1 MVNLKLRR
9 AFLYLLSFATMI
21 TSSSCGSDSS
31 TRNNPLLTKEWDTP
45 YNIAPLDKIIAAD
58 YMPALEV
65 AIIEQNRIIAE
76 IVSDSTELTFESVIV
91 ALDNSDIMISDIFNI
106 FSMIEAS
113 NTSPKLAKV
122 NGEMMPKLA
131 MQQDFVLFNE
141 ELFAKVKGV
150 WDIRHDLKLD
160 PLQLRLTEKIY
171 DKFVRGGALLDE
183 TPKAR
188 LAVINEDIAE
198 LRVKFSQN
206 LLAETNDFV
215 LELKRAQLDG
225 LPNAVRDIAQQE
237 GQRRGLDQTWVIT
250 LKQSSFVPFMTYSKK
265 RELREQLYKA
275 YINRGKQ
282 SNKYDNREI
291 IEQVTKLRLEKAR
304 ILGFENYAE
313 YVTSTQMA
321 GTPKAAYELLDEIWT
336 PAIEMAK
343 RDLEAMEEFF
353 SKDHK
358 EGEIEPWD
366 WLYYSEVVREKE
378 FALKSET
385 LRNYFPVEGVRNGTF
400 VLANRLYGLTFRPII
415 TPQYG
420 ENCVSYEVIDVNG
433 AALGLL
439 HMDLYARPTK
449 GQGAWCGFIRE
460 QRYED
465 GERVMPI
472 VSISTNFSLP
482 KEGGKTLLSMEEVE
496 TLFHEFG
503 HALHFLFQD
512 VKYRGLSEVEG
523 DFVEL
528 PSQIMENWALEP
540 EVLKLYA
547 FHHSTGDV
555 IPNNVLKNYTLS
567 KLHNQGYAILEVAA
581 SALLDL
587 DLHTL
592 TDLEFFDV
600 DIFRRGSLNGGRG
613 LIEQIEPRYN
623 LPYFSHLFTFDYA
636 SGYYFYLWAE
646 VLDKDIY
653 ERFKLSGDLF
663 NRTLA
668 NKFRSE
674 ILERGGGEDG
684 MVMFR
689 NFAGES
695 PSREPFLI
703 AKGLMERPK
712 TEEELEAERLAEEAA
727 NALLAEEEEIEEGAE
742 IINPIEEIDAPQEDK
757 KELHVKVHNRKVI
770 KEINKD
776 ESNQ

>member
-1 MVNLKLRR
+1 
-9 AFLYLLSFATMI
+9 MI